1 MNPSIVKR
9 CLVGAVLA
17 IAATLPGF
25 QQLHTSV
32 EGLKLIADYEGCR
45 LQPYQ
50 CSAGVWTDGIGNT
63 SGVIPG
69 KTVTERQAAEGLIS
83 NVLRVER
90 ALERC
95 VKQQPPQKV
104 YDAAVSFAF
113 NVGTGNAC
121 SSTLVKLLNQR
132 RWADACRQLPR
143 WVYVKGVFNQ
153 GLDNRRAREMACVY
167 REQTEMNKKLISG
180 LFLMLWM
187 VLLIAAMVYPQGI
200 FPVLAASG
208 VWVACLLTWVAIP
221 VALAALI
228 KNGPLWQELRASL
241 LKTITRKENVFISWM
256 MRLLITKA
264 VVCSRISAARVS
276 GPTALVIRRASFPAK
291 PLRSDRQQKG

>member
-69 KTVTERQAAEGLIS
+69 KTITERQAAEGLIS

-104 YDAAVSFAF
+104 YVCLQR
-113 NVGTGNAC
+113 GNGQCLQFHA
-121 SSTLVKLLNQR
+121 
-132 RWADACRQLPR
+132 
-143 WVYVKGVFNQ
+143 G
-153 GLDNRRAREMACVY
+153 E
-167 REQTEMNKKLISG
+167 
-180 LFLMLWM
+180 
-187 VLLIAAMVYPQGI
+187 IAQ
-200 FPVLAASG
+200 S
-208 VWVACLLTWVAIP
+208 
-221 VALAALI
+221 AAL
-228 KNGPLWQELRASL
+228 GGCVPTVAALG
-241 LKTITRKENVFISWM
+241 
-256 MRLLITKA
+256 
-264 VVCSRISAARVS
+264 VCKRCV
-276 GPTALVIRRASFPAK
+276 
-291 PLRSDRQQKG
+291 

>member
-69 KTVTERQAAEGLIS
+69 KTITERQAAEGLIS

-153 GLDNRRAREMACVY
+153 GLDNRRAREMARAY
-167 REQTEMNKKLISG
+167 REQTEMKKKVISG

-187 VLLIAAMVYPQGI
+187 ALLIAAIVYPQGI

-208 VWVACLLTWVAIP
+208 VWVACLLTWAVIP

-241 LKTITRKENVFISWM
+241 LKTITRKENVFISWV
-256 MRLLITKA
+256 MRLLI
-264 VVCSRISAARVS
+264 VVSFARTGWAITTVF
-276 GPTALVIRRASFPAK
+276 IC
-291 PLRSDRQQKG
+291 